1 LVLMSR
7 APATNDFDGW
17 VAQLGTSTRRQE
29 AKRYLRSVG
38 PQALP
43 AIRRGL
49 HHSKP
54 MVRRVCVSIL
64 DQLVDEESIP
74 DLVAA
79 LDDPDTEVCRRALH
93 ALACEQCKQ
102 NECRPGDETF
112 VPRALEL
119 LRTHPDPDI
128 RAGAADALGRIAY
141 RRPDIVKALVEVGE
155 HDRSAGVRNMARSRV
170 ERVTR

>member
-1 LVLMSR
+1 MGR
-7 APATNDFDGW
+7 APAPNDYDGW

-29 AKRYLRSVG
+29 AKRYLRSCG
-38 PQALP
+38 SPALP

-49 HHSKP
+49 KHSKP

-79 LDDPDTEVCRRALH
+79 LDDDDVEVCRRALH
-93 ALACEQCKQ
+93 ALACERCKQ
-102 NECRPGDETF
+102 NECRPDDEMF

-119 LRTHPDPDI
+119 VASHPNADI

-141 RRPDIVKALVEVGE
+141 RRPDILEVLIEVGE
-155 HDRSAGVRNMARSRV
+155 RDPNAGVRNMARTRA
-170 ERVTR
+170 ERVT

>member
-1 LVLMSR
+1 MSR
-7 APATNDFDGW
+7 APAANDFDGW

-38 PQALP
+38 SPALP

-49 HHSKP
+49 HHPKP

-64 DQLVDEESIP
+64 DQLVDAESLP

-79 LDDPDTEVCRRALH
+79 LDDEDVEVCRRALH
-93 ALACEQCKQ
+93 ALACERCKQ
-102 NECRPGDETF
+102 NECRPGDELF

-119 LRTHPDPDI
+119 LRDHPNADI

-141 RRPDIVKALVEVGE
+141 RRADLVDALLAAAD
-155 HDRSAGVRNMARSRV
+155 HDPNAGVRNMARSRIELFV
-170 ERVTR
+170 PR

>member
-1 LVLMSR
+1 
-7 APATNDFDGW
+7 
-17 VAQLGTSTRRQE
+17 
-29 AKRYLRSVG
+29 
-38 PQALP
+38 
-43 AIRRGL
+43 
-49 HHSKP
+49 

-64 DQLVDEESIP
+64 DQLVDAASLP

-102 NECRPGDETF
+102 GECRPGDELF

-119 LRTHPDPDI
+119 LRDHPDADI

-141 RRPDIVKALVEVGE
+141 RRPDALAAVRAAASNDP
-155 HDRSAGVRNMARSRV
+155 HAGVRNMARSRLH
-170 ERVTR
+170 RFARA